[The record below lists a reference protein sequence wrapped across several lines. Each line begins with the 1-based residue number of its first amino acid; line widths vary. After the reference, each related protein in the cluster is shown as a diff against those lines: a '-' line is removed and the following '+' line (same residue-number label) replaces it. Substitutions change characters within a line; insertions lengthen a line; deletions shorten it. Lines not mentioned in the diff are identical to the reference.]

1 MNSWLVIGLL
11 LLPNSLSEQQITS
24 RKVVSLMGSR
34 FELVAVNKD
43 PGAREDAIASAISE
57 IIRIENLVSSWKS
70 TSETSQINANA
81 GIKPVQISQELYH
94 LIERAIK
101 VSRLTDGAFDISYA
115 SIDHLWTFDG
125 KEAKMPDSS
134 TVSASIRKIDFNH
147 IILNSENQT
156 VFLSDKGMKIGFGA
170 IGKGYA
176 ANKAKLV
183 MQEHDIE
190 NGLIN
195 AGGDLIAWGKQEN
208 GDPWQIGIA
217 DPAKEKEFIAWL
229 NVSNMSV
236 VTSGNYEKYVLIDG
250 KKYGHILHPKTGY
263 PVEGIKSVT
272 LLSPDAELSDALAT
286 SVFVL
291 GVHKGLELVNRLKNV
306 ECIILDEQ
314 NKMWQ
319 SNNLKM
325 NYY

>member
-1 MNSWLVIGLL
+1 MNSWLIIGLL
-11 LLPNSLSEQQITS
+11 FLSNSLSAQQFTS
-24 RKVVSLMGSR
+24 TKVISLMGSR
-34 FELVAVNKD
+34 FEIITVKNDRSV
-43 PGAREDAIASAISE
+43 REEAISSAINE
-57 IIRIENLVSSWKS
+57 IKRIENLISSWKPN
-70 TSETSQINANA
+70 SETSQINAKA
-81 GIKPVQISQELYH
+81 GIEPLQISQELFD

-101 VSRLTDGAFDISYA
+101 VSKLTDGAFDISFA

-125 KEAKMPDSS
+125 KEMKMPDSLLIRG
-134 TVSASIRKIDFNH
+134 SIGKINFNN
-147 IILNSENQT
+147 IILNGENRT
-156 VFLSDKGMKIGFGA
+156 VFLKEKGMKIGFGA

-183 MQEHDIE
+183 MQGFNIE

-195 AGGDLIAWGKQEN
+195 AGGDLIAWGNQEN
-208 GDPWQIGIA
+208 GDPWKIGIA

-236 VTSGNYEKYVLIDG
+236 VTSGNYEKYVIIDG
-250 KKYGHILHPKTGY
+250 KKYGHIIHPKTGY

-286 SVFVL
+286 SVFVM
-291 GVHKGLELVNRLKNV
+291 GVKDGLELVNRLKNV
-306 ECIILDEQ
+306 ECIVVDDE
-314 NKMWQ
+314 NKLWK
-319 SNNLKM
+319 SNNIKL